1 MRSPFRASDTAIA
14 LAMACFACHP
24 AAAPRPAPAEK
35 PPPPVLVV
43 GFEHV
48 ALRTT
53 AWVELHAWLAS
64 AARAS
69 VELPEPELEGAARA
83 YREVLLDDERDE
95 AVTRTARVLETCD
108 DQRCAEDAVKGTRFA
123 KPYLQALPTFLA
135 RHWTKRALLSRTAVE
150 GARAALG
157 EGAVDPL
164 VTRLAR
170 DLAIDWPR
178 TPAVVDIVGD
188 APAPGRDAPIRML
201 LATHG
206 QCFAGATGETTTVHD
221 ARIIDCVLAYATL
234 RLDSRSALAGA
245 LAKELR
251 ELHHEEDF
259 GRAWTALVVH
269 AVSTV
274 VSGLEPRHAS
284 PLRRS
289 TTAAMP
295 QVMEWL
301 THQWPT
307 RMRGESVAMFAK
319 GYADV
324 VAHAR
329 P

>member
-14 LAMACFACHP
+14 LAMVCFACHP
-24 AAAPRPAPAEK
+24 AAAPRPAPPSK

-43 GFEHV
+43 GFERL

-64 AARAS
+64 AARGQ

-95 AVTRTARVLETCD
+95 AVTRTARALETCD

-123 KPYLQALPTFLA
+123 KPYLQALPGFLA
-135 RHWTKRALLSRTAVE
+135 RHWTRRALLARSAVE

-157 EGAVDPL
+157 EETVDPL
-164 VTRLAR
+164 ITRLGK
-170 DLAIDWPR
+170 DLALEWPEA
-178 TPAVVDIVGD
+178 PAVVDIVGD

-206 QCFAGATGETTTVHD
+206 QCFAGATGETASVHD

-234 RLDSRSALAGA
+234 RLDSRSALAVA

-251 ELHHEEDF
+251 ELHHEDDF

-269 AVSTV
+269 AVATV
-274 VSGLEPRHAS
+274 VTGLEPRHTS

-289 TTAAMP
+289 ASAAMP

-301 THQWPT
+301 THEWPA
-307 RMRGESVAMFAK
+307 RMRGGSVALFAK